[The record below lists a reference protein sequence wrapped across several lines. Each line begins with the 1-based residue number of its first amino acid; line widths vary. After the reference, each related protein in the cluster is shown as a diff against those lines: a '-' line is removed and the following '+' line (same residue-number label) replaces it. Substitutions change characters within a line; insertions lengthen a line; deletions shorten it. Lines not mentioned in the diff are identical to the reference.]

1 MMLAESNPFGPVSG
15 DQIIAWCAV
24 AWIIMTMFSK
34 GAELLARAKGK
45 YPIGTPDNPL
55 HARESDR
62 SPTWAEVA
70 ALERRVAAQE
80 HESKQMRDDMLRE
93 FAKLREEAEKRA
105 SRLMGAVGDSAR
117 VTHER
122 INALSDAISYV
133 RGAMDESKAK
143 H

>member
-1 MMLAESNPFGPVSG
+1 MMLAESNPFGPVTG
-15 DQIIAWCAV
+15 DQLLGWCAV
-24 AWIIMTMFSK
+24 AWIVMAMASK
-34 GAELLARAKGK
+34 AAELLARAKGK
-45 YPIGTPDNPL
+45 FPIGTPDNPL

-70 ALERRVAAQE
+70 ALERRVTAQE
-80 HESKQMRDDMLRE
+80 HDAKQMREDMLRE
-93 FAKLREEAEKRA
+93 FAKLRDEAEKRA

-117 VTHER
+117 TTHER
-122 INALSDAISYV
+122 INALSETISYV